1 MRAETKGAVKNS
13 VSRLIFAALSVLVQV
28 LWILYLLVRL
38 NAYSTWISLGT
49 SVLSF
54 ILVLHIYGREM
65 NAGMKMP
72 WIMLILLFPIMGVYN
87 DRIF

>member
-38 NAYSTWISLGT
+38 NTYSTWISLGT

-72 WIMLILLFPIMGVYN
+72 WIMLILL
-87 DRIF
+87 